1 MLPCTFLNSSNAQK
15 ENDTMPRPIP
25 DYTDNEKH
33 FLHQVLANIIHEHE
47 QKRLDIATGFFSPNV
62 WALLQSS
69 FEKLDNLR
77 LIIGKQPEAQLDRKG
92 LDLVKFFKKQLRSE
106 LESEAFNPQ
115 NAQLIDSLIAFLKRD
130 SVQVRLFDDPFL
142 HAKAYIFDSF
152 TIVGSSN
159 LTLNGMSHNSELNTV
174 TKQDFYAKCLRD
186 EWYNRFWDK
195 SKEYKSDL
203 IDVLEKSKFGKHP
216 YTPFDVF
223 LKVLFELYKDTLG
236 SPEEAKEQV
245 IELAAFQSEG
255 FRLACKL
262 MEQFGC
268 VMVADAVGLGKSF
281 LGLSLLE
288 ELVVKR
294 RRVGFIPRALVVCP
308 AQLERLVWLPLLERF
323 AIPATV
329 VSMESM
335 GREDFEWRKYVN
347 FDVVVVDESHNF
359 RKPGTGRY
367 TNLMRVVSAGKTDKK
382 VALLTATPVN
392 NSIMDLYHQVRLMT
406 RGRDDVY
413 ASVGIPDLGIYFK
426 KVAGGRAEF
435 YDFAEHALVRRSRRD
450 VKRRQEQG
458 EKILINGKEI
468 RFPERTLHRIEYSL
482 FDQLGGFYDGFIQR
496 IEGLRL
502 VAYNLEK
509 YKKKEQDDR
518 EVLRREALTGIFK
531 TNFLKR
537 LESSVH
543 AFSMSVRNQMEFQQ
557 RFYKLLQEHKFLD
570 AGSNRKI
577 EQILRFMATEDDL
590 ENNQKLQK
598 LLDALPQVDSK
609 LYDWVKLEVDLKK
622 DLEALEWM
630 VQKVQELLTARET
643 HPGKDSKLEEIKT
656 ALLSQARGQKAII
669 FSYYHDTAEYLYK
682 GLMQDQA
689 WLTAM
694 GHPRVAMVSGN
705 TRADDRNSLI
715 QRFAPKAN
723 RGDLDDEAYAKV
735 LSEPIDVLVSTD
747 VLSEGQNLQ
756 DAGFL
761 LNADLHWNPVRMIQR
776 AGRID
781 RLGSEFEVLQ
791 IHNVFPEK
799 GLDELL
805 NLVSRL
811 EERIWQIDRTVG
823 LDASV
828 LGEAI
833 STRSLDELRRIHAG
847 DREVLDE
854 LEQESELSAADE
866 MRLPLLS
873 ALQLIGREYVDELPL
888 GIHSARQ
895 APEQAKGVFVALRV
909 GQQML
914 WRVYPMD
921 LNSTEVIA
929 SRREVYRLIE
939 ASMDVPRAVEPA
951 GMDIYPH
958 LNRAIL
964 SVVQE
969 SKKQAR
975 KQAFKAPLK
984 GLALDIYRI
993 LSDAKL
999 DFSDNDLDPQVM
1011 VQLKYTLEERSL
1023 AAYEKDPE
1031 LKNLLTTFRTNGN
1044 LPQFALN
1051 LQAFLLDHKL
1061 LLEPKGNR
1069 VSVQEIKENDITLV
1083 AYEWLV

>member
-1 MLPCTFLNSSNAQK
+1 
-15 ENDTMPRPIP
+15 MPKPIP
-25 DYTDNEKH
+25 DYTDNEQH
-33 FLHQVLANIIHEHE
+33 FLHQVLSNIITEYD

-62 WALLQSS
+62 WALLKDS
-69 FEKLDNLR
+69 FEQLNSLR
-77 LIIGKQPEAQLDRKG
+77 LIIGKQLEAKLDRSG
-92 LDLVKFFKKQLRSE
+92 VDLARMFKKQLRAE
-106 LESEAFNPQ
+106 LESEEFNSR
-115 NAQLIDSLIAFLKRD
+115 NAQVIDSLISFLKRD
-130 SVQVRLFDDPFL
+130 AVQVRMFDDPFL
-142 HAKAYIFDSF
+142 HAKAYIFDSY

-159 LTLNGMSHNSELNTV
+159 LTLNGLSHNSELNTV
-174 TKQDFYAKCLRD
+174 TKQDFYAKCLRN
-186 EWYNRFWDK
+186 EWYDRFWAR
-195 SKEYKSDL
+195 SKEYKADL
-203 IDVLEKSKFGKHP
+203 IEVLEKSKFGKHP

-223 LKVLFELYKDTLG
+223 LKVLFELYKDTLS
-236 SPEEAKEQV
+236 SPEEASQQV
-245 IELAAFQSEG
+245 IELAAFQTEG

-262 MEQFGC
+262 IEQFGC

-288 ELVVKR
+288 EYVVR
-294 RRVGFIPRALVVCP
+294 RRKAGFIPRALVVCP
-308 AQLERLVWLPLLERF
+308 AQLERLVWEPLLERF

-335 GREDFEWRKYVN
+335 GREDFDWRKYVN
-347 FDVVVVDESHNF
+347 CDVVLVDESHNF

-367 TNLMRVVSAGKTDKK
+367 TNLMRVISAGKTDKI

-406 RGRDDVY
+406 RGRESIY
-413 ASVGIPDLGIYFK
+413 AGVGIPDLGIYFK

-458 EKILINGKEI
+458 EKILISGKEI

-482 FDQLGGFYDGFIQR
+482 FDQLGGFYEGFIQR

-518 EVLRREALTGIFK
+518 EVIRREALTGIFK

-543 AFSMSVRNQMEFQQ
+543 AFSMSVKNQMEFQK
-557 RFYKLLQEHKFLD
+557 RFYRLLQEHKFLD

-577 EQILRFMATEDDL
+577 EQILRFMASEDDL
-590 ENNQKLQK
+590 ETNQKLQK

-609 LYDWVKLEVDLKK
+609 LYDWVKLENDLKK

-643 HPGKDSKLEEIKT
+643 HVGKDSKLEEIKN
-656 ALLSQARGQKAII
+656 ALLQRLKGQETHGKKAII
-669 FSYYHDTAEYLYK
+669 FSYYHDTADYLYK
-682 GLMQDQA
+682 GLIQDQD
-689 WLTAM
+689 WLNDMGQPVIAM
-694 GHPRVAMVSGN
+694 ISGS
-705 TRADDRNSLI
+705 TRAEDRNLLI

-723 RGDLDDEAYAKV
+723 RGDLDDEAFAKILAQPV
-735 LSEPIDVLVSTD
+735 DILVCTD

-781 RLGSEFEVLQ
+781 RLGSEYETLQ
-791 IHNVFPEK
+791 IHNVFPER

-805 NLVSRL
+805 KLVSRL
-811 EERIWQIDRTVG
+811 EERIWEIDRTVG

-847 DREVLDE
+847 DQEVLDE

-888 GIHSARQ
+888 GIHSAKA
-895 APEQAKGVFVALRV
+895 APENARGVFIALRV

-921 LNSTEVIA
+921 LTHSDVMV

-939 ASMDVPRAVEPA
+939 ASQEVPRSAEPA
-951 GMDIYPH
+951 GTAIYPY
-958 LNRAIL
+958 LTWAIEG
-964 SVVQE
+964 VIQE
-969 SKKQAR
+969 SKRQVR

-984 GLALDIYRI
+984 GMALDIYRL
-993 LSDAKL
+993 LSDIKL
-999 DFSDNDLDPQVM
+999 EFEPEVLDPRVL
-1011 VQLKYTLEERSL
+1011 VQLRYTLEERSL
-1023 AAYEKDPE
+1023 AAYEKEPDLRE
-1031 LKNLLTTFRTNGN
+1031 ILKNLKEEGDFLKFVLG
-1044 LPQFALN
+1044 
-1051 LQAFLLDHKL
+1051 LQAFFLDQKL
-1061 LLEPKGNR
+1061 LLEPAGNR
-1069 VSVQEIKENDITLV
+1069 ITLQEIKENDITLV